1 MASTFKFTEFSK
13 QSPRGILVIYFRQLY
28 STIKITWILIF
39 FALKDFSKITQIGD
53 GYVYATLI
61 VLLLVYLV
69 RAYLIYQNFQFKVD
83 ENHFILKHGIFSKV
97 NISIPFD
104 RIQNINFKQ
113 NLIQQLIN
121 VHEVSIETAGS
132 SQTEITIK
140 ALDLKKAQALKQLI
154 FKRNKT
160 KGDNLLVE
168 DEKPLLRIS
177 PLELFKVSLTE
188 NHLKNL
194 FFFILLL
201 VGFFQQIQQI
211 ADSFGET
218 DKLDGFIEE
227 SSNAITPNIIII
239 LTLVSVLTI
248 IAFVTSFVR
257 VFLTHF
263 NLTTFQKKNS
273 FEINQGL
280 FTKKSIVLKKKK
292 VQSIVVSTNP
302 LKRLIGISF
311 ITFKQAVSGQVN
323 TKKNKVIKIVGCKKN
338 QVDVVRTSLYTID
351 EIEQSDKKYPAN
363 YYAKRVYIYNF
374 LFLIIGYGALFF
386 LLFDLNSLLSILL
399 VIPLMLFL
407 IRKKLRKRFY
417 KISNNYLLLGSGL
430 IETHLAYLELF
441 KVQNI
446 KLKQSYFQQRRNVA
460 DIVLQTASGKITLPC
475 LSFSEAS
482 KLYNYILFKVEKSTK
497 EWM

>member
-168 DEKPLLRIS
+168 DEKP
-177 PLELFKVSLTE
+177 
-188 NHLKNL
+188 
-194 FFFILLL
+194 
-201 VGFFQQIQQI
+201 I
-211 ADSFGET
+211 AE
-218 DKLDGFIEE
+218 
-227 SSNAITPNIIII
+227 
-239 LTLVSVLTI
+239 
-248 IAFVTSFVR
+248 
-257 VFLTHF
+257 
-263 NLTTFQKKNS
+263 
-273 FEINQGL
+273 
-280 FTKKSIVLKKKK
+280 
-292 VQSIVVSTNP
+292 
-302 LKRLIGISF
+302 
-311 ITFKQAVSGQVN
+311 
-323 TKKNKVIKIVGCKKN
+323 
-338 QVDVVRTSLYTID
+338 
-351 EIEQSDKKYPAN
+351 
-363 YYAKRVYIYNF
+363 
-374 LFLIIGYGALFF
+374 
-386 LLFDLNSLLSILL
+386 
-399 VIPLMLFL
+399 
-407 IRKKLRKRFY
+407 
-417 KISNNYLLLGSGL
+417 
-430 IETHLAYLELF
+430 
-441 KVQNI
+441 
-446 KLKQSYFQQRRNVA
+446 
-460 DIVLQTASGKITLPC
+460 
-475 LSFSEAS
+475 
-482 KLYNYILFKVEKSTK
+482 
-497 EWM
+497 